1 MTTLYYVYNQFY
13 HNKGMMYDEGTG
25 LVKLITPSGD
35 AAQKWAI
42 ETDGNAGGQIAYKIR
57 NIKENRYL
65 AAELNGPQ
73 VTVTTNQETANNTK
87 KWMLPD
93 RPPGANEFTTNIKSP
108 VNGNLLAS
116 NGHFIVTDN
125 NGQRWKFVIE
135 N

>member
-1 MTTLYYVYNQFY
+1 MEDGY
-13 HNKGMMYDEGTG
+13 G

-35 AAQKWAI
+35 AAHKWAI

-108 VNGNLLAS
+108 VNVNIYPPKYIRECSL
-116 NGHFIVTDN
+116 FT
-125 NGQRWKFVIE
+125 
-135 N
+135 